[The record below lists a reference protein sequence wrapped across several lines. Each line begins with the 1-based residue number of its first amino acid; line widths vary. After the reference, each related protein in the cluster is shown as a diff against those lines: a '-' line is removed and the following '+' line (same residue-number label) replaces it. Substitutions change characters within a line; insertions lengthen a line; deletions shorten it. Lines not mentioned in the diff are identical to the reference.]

1 MFRMHGQFLFNLGSD
16 NDYLA
21 VHFEDKSKQ
30 VGRIWDLVYDL
41 SQQGL
46 NIRILYFSLNPM
58 VRPDS
63 EVIVAHRYELVQKK
77 SLGYKP
83 QEIGM
88 GSLPE
93 GSAIT
98 HTELCALFEAEDHL
112 PTKTCTLVFDS
123 KVIPANEANSVTIR
137 PLYPKLYTSVNVVV
151 YKGDCVEL
159 Q

>member
-1 MFRMHGQFLFNLGSD
+1 M
-16 NDYLA
+16 
-21 VHFEDKSKQ
+21 
-30 VGRIWDLVYDL
+30 DLLYDL

-46 NIRILYFSLNPM
+46 NTRMSYYSLNPM

-83 QEIGM
+83 QEIDM
-88 GSLPE
+88 ESRPE

-98 HTELCALFEAEDHL
+98 HTELCALFEAKDHL

-151 YKGDCVEL
+151 HTGRCVKL